1 MRVTEDQELAVSKLL
16 SGDEDSF
23 KNACASASTSKSC
36 PATVSQSISVGFP
49 SSVSSVAPSSVSYNN
64 CTVNMFA
71 APSPMMG
78 YPPPP
83 NWQQRYPY
91 EPAFDYDPTFDMVPY
106 SSV

>member
-1 MRVTEDQELAVSKLL
+1 MSNIL

-23 KNACASASTSKSC
+23 KNACASTSTSKSC

-71 APSPMMG
+71 APPPMMG
-78 YPPPP
+78 YPVYCPPP
-83 NWQQRYPY
+83 NWQQLYLY
-91 EPAFDYDPTFDMVPY
+91 EPAFDYDPTFDVVPY